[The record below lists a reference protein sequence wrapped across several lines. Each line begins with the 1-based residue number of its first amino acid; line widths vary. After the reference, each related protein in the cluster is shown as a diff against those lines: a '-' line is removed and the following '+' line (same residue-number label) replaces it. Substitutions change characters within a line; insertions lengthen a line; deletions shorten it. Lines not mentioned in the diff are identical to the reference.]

1 MDSQTVDT
9 NSKGNSTSNNL
20 PFINQLKKNYKMAML
35 IAGVV
40 LIAITSIAYLWLKDE
55 SYGVLFSNLNDKDGG
70 EIISQLEKMNIPYKF
85 SSSGSTILIPENKV
99 YDTRLRIAQ
108 QGLPKGG
115 AVGFELL
122 DKDNFGMS
130 QFNEQINYQRA
141 LEGELSRTI
150 AIISSVEDARVHL
163 AMPKPSF
170 FVRERKFPSA
180 SVALTLLPGRALSQ
194 GQIDGIVHL
203 ISSSVPELQADKVT
217 IIDQRGNL
225 LTGENFRD
233 RNANVAQL
241 EYSERIESS
250 IRERVEKIIMPIIG
264 KNNVIVQVNAEVDFS
279 RQETTSEIYD
289 PNSDEANQTIR
300 SKQLIDNRQLANSEN
315 TGGIGGGV
323 PGALSNQ
330 PVPTPSA
337 PIDGE
342 STSTTEEEEKEKI
355 YNLQSNNTLNYEV
368 NKQVVHS
375 QIPEGRIK
383 RLSVAVLVNYKFVAA
398 GSDVS
403 DVQDENNNE
412 NDESDENAVT
422 ATDRWIKLNQDEL
435 SNIEA
440 LARQAMGFSNL
451 RGDTIT
457 VANLKFTDQI
467 SEEDE
472 IPSFWQKPEFY
483 DLIKSVIKYLIIVLV
498 LWLVWRKVLKSM
510 WIKLQPQLLT
520 SFDKSADKSIDT
532 ATDKST
538 DTATT
543 TTTTAESQSELDDQF
558 DYFDYKAHSMQLQRI
573 FEDNMQQ
580 QEYIREI
587 VDKEPRVMALIIRG
601 WMDKEGSN
609 Q

>member
-1 MDSQTVDT
+1 M
-9 NSKGNSTSNNL
+9 
-20 PFINQLKKNYKMAML
+20 
-35 IAGVV
+35 
-40 LIAITSIAYLWLKDE
+40 
-55 SYGVLFSNLNDKDGG
+55 
-70 EIISQLEKMNIPYKF
+70 
-85 SSSGSTILIPENKV
+85 
-99 YDTRLRIAQ
+99 
-108 QGLPKGG
+108 
-115 AVGFELL
+115 
-122 DKDNFGMS
+122 
-130 QFNEQINYQRA
+130 
-141 LEGELSRTI
+141 
-150 AIISSVEDARVHL
+150 
-163 AMPKPSF
+163 
-170 FVRERKFPSA
+170 
-180 SVALTLLPGRALSQ
+180 
-194 GQIDGIVHL
+194 
-203 ISSSVPELQADKVT
+203 
-217 IIDQRGNL
+217 
-225 LTGENFRD
+225 
-233 RNANVAQL
+233 
-241 EYSERIESS
+241 
-250 IRERVEKIIMPIIG
+250 
-264 KNNVIVQVNAEVDFS
+264 
-279 RQETTSEIYD
+279 
-289 PNSDEANQTIR
+289 
-300 SKQLIDNRQLANSEN
+300 
-315 TGGIGGGV
+315 
-323 PGALSNQ
+323 
-330 PVPTPSA
+330 
-337 PIDGE
+337 
-342 STSTTEEEEKEKI
+342 
-355 YNLQSNNTLNYEV
+355 
-368 NKQVVHS
+368 HS

-520 SFDKSADKSIDT
+520 SFDKSADKSTDT